1 MAKTPTPPRHGA
13 ATITMAEVAK
23 RAGVST
29 MTVSRALRQPDAVT
43 PDLRKRVE
51 TAIRETG
58 YIHNLVAS
66 SLASRRSGTI
76 AVILPTIASSIFSDT
91 VRGIGGVAR
100 RYGAQLVLAETNYD
114 LAEEHRAVAA
124 LLGRR
129 VDGLIV
135 VGVSHLPETRKLL
148 SQSGLPVVETWDTT
162 RTPIDSIVALSNFSA
177 AKAMTATLL
186 GLGYRRIAFIGAAQR
201 DRRAEMR
208 RKGYTAALLAHG
220 VTAPLVYY
228 VNDIR
233 SMASGVEAAE
243 QILRSKDRP
252 DAVFCLNDVVAA
264 GTMFALQRKNLS
276 VPGDIAVAGF
286 GGFDFAQHLIPAL
299 TTVDVH
305 HAEIGERAAQ
315 ILFDRIS
322 GATKSSKREDTDF
335 EISIRE
341 SVGTAAPSSE

>member
-1 MAKTPTPPRHGA
+1 
-13 ATITMAEVAK
+13 MAEVAK

-129 VDGLIV
+129 VDGLII

-177 AKAMTATLL
+177 AKAMTAALL
-186 GLGYRRIAFIGAAQR
+186 GIGYRRVAFIGAAQR
-201 DRRAEMR
+201 ERRAEMR
-208 RKGYTAALLAHG
+208 RKGYTAAVMAHG
-220 VTAPLVYY
+220 IAAPLVYY

-233 SMASGVEAAE
+233 SMASGIEATE
-243 QILRSKDRP
+243 QILQGKDRP

-264 GTMFALQRKNLS
+264 GTMFALRRKNLS

-305 HAEIGERAAQ
+305 HGEIGERAAQ

-322 GATKSSKREDTDF
+322 GATKSAKREDIDF
-335 EISIRE
+335 EIRIRE